1 MLYPE
6 RGKEINPILKPVG
19 ACQVEI
25 DWIDRL
31 DSHLA
36 RADTLMGIADGMMT
50 ATRPPGKK

>member
-19 ACQVEI
+19 ARQVEI
-25 DWIDRL
+25 DWIRGVG
-31 DSHLA
+31 SHLA
-36 RADTLMGIADGMMT
+36 RADALMAIADGMLT